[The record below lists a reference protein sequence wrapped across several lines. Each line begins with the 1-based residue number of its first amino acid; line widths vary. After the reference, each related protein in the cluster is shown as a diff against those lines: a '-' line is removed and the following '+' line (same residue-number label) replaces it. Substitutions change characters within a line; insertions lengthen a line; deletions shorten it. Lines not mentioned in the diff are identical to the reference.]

1 MEQSERTKLS
11 PAAEPPSQQTD
22 SNSKKSL
29 MPGLRVW
36 IRDLVFSLAIA
47 GIVIVF
53 LYQPVKVEGISMMP
67 RLTDQ
72 ERVFINK
79 FIYRFEPIHRGDV
92 VVFQLPADPAKS
104 YIKRVIGL
112 PGEVVKLTQG
122 EVFIDGQALD
132 EPYIL
137 PEYRSLQS
145 YGPIRVPPGEF
156 FVLGDRRNSS
166 NDSRSWGTVSS
177 SLVYGKAVFVYWP
190 INRLGILH

>member
-1 MEQSERTKLS
+1 MEQSERTTLG
-11 PAAEPPSQQTD
+11 PAVEPPSQQMD
-22 SNSKKSL
+22 SNSKK
-29 MPGLRVW
+29 GLVPDWQSW

-79 FIYRFEPIHRGDV
+79 FIYRFEPIHRRDV
-92 VVFQLPADPAKS
+92 VVFRLPADPAKS

-122 EVFIDGQALD
+122 EVFIDGQALE

-137 PEYRSLQS
+137 PEYRGRQN
-145 YGPIRVPPGEF
+145 YGPVEVPPGEL

-166 NDSRSWGTVSS
+166 NDSRSWGTESS
-177 SLVYGKAVFVYWP
+177 GLVYGKAVFVYWP
-190 INRLGILH
+190 IDRLGILR

>member
-79 FIYRFEPIHRGDV
+79 FIYRLEPIHRRDV
-92 VVFQLPADPAKS
+92 VVFRLPADPA
-104 YIKRVIGL
+104 
-112 PGEVVKLTQG
+112 
-122 EVFIDGQALD
+122 
-132 EPYIL
+132 
-137 PEYRSLQS
+137 
-145 YGPIRVPPGEF
+145 
-156 FVLGDRRNSS
+156 
-166 NDSRSWGTVSS
+166 
-177 SLVYGKAVFVYWP
+177 
-190 INRLGILH
+190 

>member
-11 PAAEPPSQQTD
+11 PSVDPHSQQTD

-29 MPGLRVW
+29 LPGLRVW

-67 RLTDQ
+67 WLTDQ

-92 VVFQLPADPAKS
+92 VVFRLPADPAKT

-112 PGEVVKLTQG
+112 PGEVVKLTRG
-122 EVFIDGQALD
+122 EVFIDGRALE

-137 PEYRSLQS
+137 PEYRGLQN

-156 FVLGDRRNSS
+156 FVMGDRRNSS

-177 SLVYGKAVFVYWP
+177 GLVYGKAVFVYWP
-190 INRLGILH
+190 IDRLGILR

>member
-11 PAAEPPSQQTD
+11 PAVDPPSQQTD
-22 SNSKKSL
+22 SHSKKSL
-29 MPGLRVW
+29 VPELRVW

-79 FIYRFEPIHRGDV
+79 FIYRLEPIHRGDV
-92 VVFQLPADPAKS
+92 VVFRLPVDTAKS

-137 PEYRSLQS
+137 PEYRGLQS

-156 FVLGDRRNSS
+156 FVMGDRRNSS
-166 NDSRSWGTVSS
+166 NDSRAWGTVSE

-190 INRLGILH
+190 IGRLGILR

>member
-11 PAAEPPSQQTD
+11 PSVDPHSQQTD

-29 MPGLRVW
+29 LPGLRVW

-67 RLTDQ
+67 WLTDQ

-92 VVFQLPADPAKS
+92 VVFAIAS
-104 YIKRVIGL
+104 
-112 PGEVVKLTQG
+112 
-122 EVFIDGQALD
+122 
-132 EPYIL
+132 
-137 PEYRSLQS
+137 
-145 YGPIRVPPGEF
+145 
-156 FVLGDRRNSS
+156 RR
-166 NDSRSWGTVSS
+166 R
-177 SLVYGKAVFVYWP
+177 
-190 INRLGILH
+190 RCR

>member
-11 PAAEPPSQQTD
+11 LAADPPSQQTD

-67 RLTDQ
+67 RLADQ

-92 VVFQLPADPAKS
+92 VVFRLPADPAKS

-112 PGEVVKLTQG
+112 PGEVVKLTRG

-137 PEYRSLQS
+137 PEYRGLQS

-156 FVLGDRRNSS
+156 FVMGDRRNSS

-177 SLVYGKAVFVYWP
+177 GLVYGKAVFVYWP
-190 INRLGILH
+190 IDRLGILR